1 MCFWHER
8 NPLSDALQY
17 QSFSFRHE
25 SASWKRMMKVCLWSR
40 SENAFALTT
49 IKILLTT
56 VHPPLITVP
65 NCIFDWSIISSI
77 AILPFQWMLT
87 YFNVFKWKHKFIT
100 CNWWPAWRLTMLCNQ
115 KLSKFIHWAVL
126 DKFLWH
132 LGLLIDLL
140 WFHSIL
146 KSFKLQTLLSI
157 LWFISCQF
165 NRVQFI
171 SIA

>member
-87 YFNVFKWKHKFIT
+87 YFNVFKWKHKMQLMTRMTIDDAMQSKTFEIHSLSGIGQVSLT
-100 CNWWPAWRLTMLCNQ
+100 FRTLNWPTLISFHFK
-115 KLSKFIHWAVL
+115 KL
-126 DKFLWH
+126 
-132 LGLLIDLL
+132 
-140 WFHSIL
+140 
-146 KSFKLQTLLSI
+146 
-157 LWFISCQF
+157 
-165 NRVQFI
+165 
-171 SIA
+171 